1 MLGRSDNPLQVERRP
16 FFTASLLV
24 PLALIVVAC
33 AAIVYYGHEVASTI
47 QQSIVDGARAQGRAT
62 AHEIQAFIEREHERL
77 DAFVEEKREPIRSL
91 LSYPDDWPAIEGLQT
106 SLKRLF
112 RGAMAFTITGPDGK
126 PLFEDFDGLVG
137 DVCRKEMRHYA
148 GEIGHG
154 RRVVQIPPIHP
165 VPGAYHFDLITPWRL
180 DGEQW
185 GLFFVSMQPDRI
197 AELIAAAGQAS
208 GLRLL
213 LVNRLDP
220 TLIEVS
226 ADGARDRLSQEIRLD
241 PEALDGRHFATDI
254 EGTHWRLLVLPD
266 EGELARTVK
275 QVYAKVAVMVVGLLL
290 ISAALLFL
298 IRRSEQRN
306 SGLFMRSLQSSVG
319 RQRAILQSMVDGMVT
334 IDSKGKVLNVN
345 NAVTRLFGYDAG
357 ELIGANVSKL
367 MPEPDRSAHDGY
379 LRHYITTGESRI
391 LGKGR
396 EVTGMHKNGRRFP
409 VLLTLGES
417 MEGDERIFVG
427 ILHDMTAFRDA
438 QRKIDAQADALRR
451 TNQELEE
458 ISQMASKDLQLPLM
472 RIASLSESLGTR
484 ASGGLS
490 GDDKAQL
497 QSLTNEARDM
507 SAIVRGL
514 ADYAHVEDARADQV
528 VSLDGVL
535 ADVRTDLAAAIEAA
549 GAELFSDDLPAVV
562 GDVRQLRQLFWNLI
576 DNAIKFRDPARP
588 PQIEVRLEDAAQADD
603 AAAMA
608 VILVRDNGLGF
619 ASEYEQKVF
628 DAFFRLHPR
637 ERYPGTGLGLSFCR
651 KIVEGLGGGISV
663 SSVAG
668 EGTTFRIE
676 LPLAPALDQASPRS
690 PAGS

>member
-1 MLGRSDNPLQVERRP
+1 MLGRTDNPLQVERRP
-16 FFTASLLV
+16 FFSASLLV

-33 AAIVYYGHEVASTI
+33 GALFYYGHEVASTI
-47 QQSIVDGARAQGRAT
+47 QRSVEDGARAQGQAT
-62 AHEIQAFIEREHERL
+62 AHEIRAFIQREHERL
-77 DAFVEEKREPIRSL
+77 DAFVEEKRDPIRSL
-91 LSYPDDWPAIEGLQT
+91 LAYPDDWPAIDNLQS

-112 RGAMAFTITGPDGK
+112 RGAIAFTITGPDGK
-126 PLFEDFDGLVG
+126 PVFEDFDGLVG
-137 DVCRKEMRHYA
+137 EVCQNEMRRYA
-148 GEIGHG
+148 GEIGDG
-154 RRVVQIPPIHP
+154 RLAPAIPPIHP

-180 DGEQW
+180 NGEQW

-208 GLRLL
+208 GMRLL

-226 ADGARDRLSQEIRLD
+226 ADGARDRLSNEIRLE
-241 PEALDGRHFATDI
+241 PEALEVGHFATDI

-266 EGELARTVK
+266 NDALARAVSL
-275 QVYAKVAVMVVGLLL
+275 VYVKVAVLVVALLL
-290 ISAALLFL
+290 ISAALLLL

-306 SGLFMRSLQSSVG
+306 SSLFTRSLQSSVG

-334 IDSKGKVLNVN
+334 IDAEGKVLNVN
-345 NAVTRLFGYDAG
+345 NAVTRLFGYEAG
-357 ELIGANVSKL
+357 ELIGSNVSKL
-367 MPEPDRSAHDGY
+367 MPEPDRSSHDGY
-379 LRHYITTGESRI
+379 LRHYIATGESRI

-396 EVTGMHKNGRRFP
+396 EVMGMHKDGRLFP

-484 ASGGLS
+484 ATGGGLS
-490 GDDKAQL
+490 GDEQAQL

-507 SAIVRGL
+507 SEIVRGL
-514 ADYAHVEDARADQV
+514 AHYAHVEDAPGDQSVALDDVLGEVRA
-528 VSLDGVL
+528 
-535 ADVRTDLAAAIEAA
+535 DLAAAIEAA
-549 GAELFSDDLPAVV
+549 GAEVVADELPVV
-562 GDVRQLRQLFWNLI
+562 LGDARQLRQLFWNLV

-588 PQIEVRLEDAAQADD
+588 ARIEVVLQDASPAGD
-603 AAAMA
+603 AGSMA

-619 ASEYEQKVF
+619 PGEHAEKVF
-628 DAFFRLHPR
+628 DAFVRLHPR
-637 ERYPGTGLGLSFCR
+637 EQYPGTGLGLSFCR
-651 KIVEGLGGGISV
+651 KIVERFGGRISV
-663 SSVAG
+663 SSAVG
-668 EGTTFRIE
+668 EGSTFRVE
-676 LPLAPALDQASPRS
+676 LPLAPVAQ
-690 PAGS
+690 